1 MLDWDARV
9 QVIGEVGQAHD
20 ASLGTAHAF
29 IDAIADAGADAVK
42 FQTHIAAAE
51 SRTDEPWRVEF
62 SYQDATRFDYWRRME
77 LSAEAWSGLRRHAED
92 RDLAFLS
99 TPFSLEAFA
108 MLHDVG
114 VAAWKVA
121 SGEVDNPALLD
132 AVASTGQPVLVS
144 SGMSSWAELD
154 RAVERLG
161 EGGAGPLAVMQCTS
175 AYPVGPE
182 GLGLNVLEE
191 IRHRYGCPAGL
202 SDHSGTIFPSL
213 AAAAL
218 GGRVMEVHVTLS
230 RQMFGPDVAASV
242 TTAELRTLVEG
253 VRYLEAALAAPVDK
267 DAAAREL
274 APMRALFGH
283 SLVARRLLPAGHV
296 ISTGD
301 LTAKK
306 PGGGLPPSRLDGL
319 IGKRLRRS
327 LDADEPLREQDVE
340 TDGP

>member
-1 MLDWDARV
+1 
-9 QVIGEVGQAHD
+9 
-20 ASLGTAHAF
+20 
-29 IDAIADAGADAVK
+29 
-42 FQTHIAAAE
+42 
-51 SRTDEPWRVEF
+51 
-62 SYQDATRFDYWRRME
+62 
-77 LSAEAWSGLRRHAED
+77 
-92 RDLAFLS
+92 
-99 TPFSLEAFA
+99 
-108 MLHDVG
+108 
-114 VAAWKVA
+114 
-121 SGEVDNPALLD
+121 
-132 AVASTGQPVLVS
+132 
-144 SGMSSWAELD
+144 
-154 RAVERLG
+154 
-161 EGGAGPLAVMQCTS
+161 MQCTS

-242 TTAELRTLVEG
+242 TTAELRTLVDG
-253 VRYLEAALAAPVDK
+253 VRYLEAALGAPVDK

-296 ISTGD
+296 VSTDD

-340 TDGP
+340 TAAPQGP